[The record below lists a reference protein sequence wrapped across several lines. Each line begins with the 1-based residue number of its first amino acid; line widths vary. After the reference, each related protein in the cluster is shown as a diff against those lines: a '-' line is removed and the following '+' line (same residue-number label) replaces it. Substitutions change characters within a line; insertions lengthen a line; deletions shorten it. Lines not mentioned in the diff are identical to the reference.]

1 VLIENKRSFFSLV
14 KKMQKCEK
22 YNNLQMTYTHD
33 YEISEGCITVVSSVN
48 YVTLNWMSITTPKCL
63 LGHLILS
70 YNKLIWKSSLS
81 PN

>member
-1 VLIENKRSFFSLV
+1 
-14 KKMQKCEK
+14 
-22 YNNLQMTYTHD
+22 MTYTHD